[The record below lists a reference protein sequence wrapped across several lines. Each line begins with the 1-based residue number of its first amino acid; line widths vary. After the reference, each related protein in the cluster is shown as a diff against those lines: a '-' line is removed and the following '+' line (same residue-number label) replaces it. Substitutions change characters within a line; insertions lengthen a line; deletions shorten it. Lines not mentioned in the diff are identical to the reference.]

1 MLSEL
6 PKINFALTS
15 VEMFDGTTENLINF
29 AFNVGYA
36 SFLPVMALK
45 QILQSASYDMNDS
58 MYVTLILQ

>member
-1 MLSEL
+1 
-6 PKINFALTS
+6 
-15 VEMFDGTTENLINF
+15 MFDGTTENLINF

-45 QILQSASYDMNDS
+45 HILQSASYDMNDS